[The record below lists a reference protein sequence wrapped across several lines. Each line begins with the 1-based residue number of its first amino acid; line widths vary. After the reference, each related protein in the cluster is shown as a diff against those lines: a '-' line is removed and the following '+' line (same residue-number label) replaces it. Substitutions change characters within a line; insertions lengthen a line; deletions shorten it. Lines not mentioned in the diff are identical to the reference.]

1 MKNLNTVQDFLD
13 HDSFILWV
21 TQKEENSFWDD
32 FTIDY
37 PEKLDVFNE
46 AIQLAKSLYSIEDE
60 LNPILNEH
68 KIWKN
73 IRLSMN
79 ETHSARVWSTH
90 ILKLA
95 ALFIVVLSA
104 GLFVWLRNPTK
115 SINYTD
121 LVSSF
126 EAKNKLIE
134 VKNTET
140 KPIIITLEDGS
151 KIHLSKN
158 SKISYPI
165 HFEKES
171 RTVFLSGEAFFD
183 IAKNPKKPFFVY
195 SNEIITK
202 VLGTSFTIKAFE
214 KDANVTVSVKT
225 GRVNVYNQRRINV
238 SDPETKGI
246 ILIPNQKG
254 IFNRETENLTK
265 ALIEKPLPLSNVEI
279 KNYNQSFDEV
289 PVGQVINSL
298 ANVYGIKIIYNDE
311 QLSKCVITT
320 RFKNEPLYDKLD
332 LICQLIGGSY
342 KEVDAQIII
351 DAKGCK

>member
-1 MKNLNTVQDFLD
+1 MKNLTTVQDFLD
-13 HDSFILWV
+13 HDSFILWA
-21 TQKEENSFWDD
+21 TQKVEDNFWANFENE
-32 FTIDY
+32 Y
-37 PEKLDVFNE
+37 PEKAEIFHE
-46 AIQLAKSLYSIEDE
+46 AIQLALSLSIEFEQHPD
-60 LNPILNEH
+60 LNEN

-73 IRLSMN
+73 IRLSTQ
-79 ETHSARVWSTH
+79 ETHSPRVWPTH
-90 ILKLA
+90 LIKVA
-95 ALFIVVLSA
+95 AVIFIIFSV
-104 GLFVWLRNPTK
+104 GFFVWQTRPSQ

-134 VKNTET
+134 VKNNQT
-140 KPIIITLEDGS
+140 KTIIITLEDGS

-158 SKISYPI
+158 SKISYPA
-165 HFEKES
+165 HFDKES

-254 IFNRETENLTK
+254 IFNRETENLSK
-265 ALIEKPLPLSNVEI
+265 ALVEKPLPLNNLEI
-279 KNYNQSFDEV
+279 KNFNQSFDEV
-289 PVGQVINSL
+289 PVAQIINSL
-298 ANVYGIKIIYNDE
+298 SILYGIKIIYNEE
-311 QLSKCVITT
+311 QLTKCVITT
-320 RFKNEPLYDKLD
+320 RFKNEPLHDKLD
-332 LICQLIGGSY
+332 LICQLIGGTY

-351 DAKGCK
+351 ESKGCR

>member
-1 MKNLNTVQDFLD
+1 MKNLNTIQDFLD

-21 TQKEENSFWDD
+21 NQKEENSFWDD
-32 FTIDY
+32 FLIEY
-37 PEKLDVFNE
+37 PEKAEIYNE
-46 AIQLAKSLYSIEDE
+46 AVQLAKSLYAIEFDQ
-60 LNPILNEH
+60 NPNVNEN

-73 IRLSMN
+73 IRLSIH
-79 ETHSARVWSTH
+79 ETNSAKIWPTH
-90 ILKLA
+90 LLKLA
-95 ALFIVVLSA
+95 ALFLVIFSTGFFIWKSQA
-104 GLFVWLRNPTK
+104 PK

-121 LVSSF
+121 LVTSF

-134 VKNTET
+134 VTNNET
-140 KPIIITLEDGS
+140 RPLVITLEDGS

-195 SNEIITK
+195 SNELITK

-214 KDANVTVSVKT
+214 KDAHVTVSVKT
-225 GRVNVYNQRRINV
+225 GRVNVYNQRRVNV

-254 IFNRETENLTK
+254 IFNRETENLSK
-265 ALIEKPLPLSNVEI
+265 ALVEKPLPLAYIEL
-279 KNYNQSFDEV
+279 KNYQQSFDEV
-289 PVGQVINSL
+289 PVSQVINSL
-298 ANVYGIKIIYNDE
+298 ANIYGIKIIYNDE

-320 RFKNEPLYDKLD
+320 RFKNEPLQDKLD
-332 LICQLIGGSY
+332 LICQLIGGNY

-351 DAKGCK
+351 DAKGCR

>member
-21 TQKEENSFWDD
+21 TRKEENSFWDD

-37 PEKLDVFNE
+37 PEKSEFFNE
-46 AIQLAKSLYSIEDE
+46 AIQLAKSLYRSEFD
-60 LNPILNEH
+60 LNPNLNEN

-79 ETHSARVWSTH
+79 ETNSVRVWSTH

-104 GLFVWLRNPTK
+104 GLFVWLRSPTK
-115 SINYTD
+115 SINYTE

-126 EAKNKLIE
+126 ETKNKLIE
-134 VKNTET
+134 VKNNET
-140 KPIIITLEDGS
+140 RPIMITLEDGS

-158 SKISYPI
+158 SKISYPT

-202 VLGTSFTIKAFE
+202 VLGTSFTIKP
-214 KDANVTVSVKT
+214 
-225 GRVNVYNQRRINV
+225 G
-238 SDPETKGI
+238 
-246 ILIPNQKG
+246 
-254 IFNRETENLTK
+254 
-265 ALIEKPLPLSNVEI
+265 
-279 KNYNQSFDEV
+279 
-289 PVGQVINSL
+289 
-298 ANVYGIKIIYNDE
+298 
-311 QLSKCVITT
+311 KCV
-320 RFKNEPLYDKLD
+320 
-332 LICQLIGGSY
+332 
-342 KEVDAQIII
+342 
-351 DAKGCK
+351 

>member
-1 MKNLNTVQDFLD
+1 MKSFNTVKDFLA

-21 TQKEENSFWDD
+21 TQNAEDGFWDD
-32 FTIDY
+32 FLKEF
-37 PEKLDVFNE
+37 PEKEEIFNE
-46 AIQLAKSLYSIEDE
+46 AIHIAKSLYSIEFE
-60 LNPILNEH
+60 LNPNLNEH

-73 IRLSMN
+73 IRLSMH
-79 ETHSARVWSTH
+79 ETNSSRVWPTN
-90 ILKLA
+90 IFKLA
-95 ALFIVVLSA
+95 AAFFIIFSV
-104 GLFVWLRNPTK
+104 GFFVWQARPTK

-121 LVSSF
+121 LVNTF

-134 VKNTET
+134 VKNSQAR
-140 KPIIITLEDGS
+140 PIIITLEDGS

-225 GRVNVYNQRRINV
+225 GRVNVYNQRRVNV

-254 IFNRETENLTK
+254 VFNRETENLSK
-265 ALIEKPLPLSNVEI
+265 ALVEMPQPLANVEL
-279 KNYNQSFDEV
+279 KNYNQIFDDV
-289 PVGQVINSL
+289 PVSQVINSL
-298 ANVYGIKIIYNDE
+298 ANSYGIKIIFNDE

>member
-1 MKNLNTVQDFLD
+1 MKNLNTVQDFLA
-13 HDSFILWV
+13 HDSFILWAI
-21 TQKEENSFWDD
+21 QKEKNSFWDD
-32 FTIDY
+32 FISEY
-37 PEKLDVFNE
+37 PQKAEIFNE
-46 AIQLAKSLYSIEDE
+46 AIELAKSIYASEVE
-60 LNPILNEH
+60 LNLDLNEN

-73 IRLSMN
+73 IRLSMH
-79 ETHSARVWSTH
+79 EVDSSRVWPKNL
-90 ILKLA
+90 LKLA
-95 ALFIVVLSA
+95 AIFLMVIGTGFFIWENKPS
-104 GLFVWLRNPTK
+104 K

-121 LVSSF
+121 LVRSF

-134 VKNTET
+134 VKNNET
-140 KPIIITLEDGS
+140 RPLIITLEDGS

-158 SKISYPI
+158 SKVSYPL

-183 IAKNPKKPFFVY
+183 IAKNPKKPFYVY

-225 GRVNVYNQRRINV
+225 GRVTVYNQRRINV

-246 ILIPNQKG
+246 ILTPNQKG
-254 IFNRETENLTK
+254 IFNRDTENLSK
-265 ALIEKPLPLSNVEI
+265 ALIEMPQPLTNIEI

-289 PVGQVINSL
+289 PVNQVINSL
-298 ANVYGIKIIYNDE
+298 ANIYGIKIIYNDE

-320 RFKNEPLYDKLD
+320 RFKNEPLHDKLD

-351 DAKGCK
+351 EAKGCK

>member
-1 MKNLNTVQDFLD
+1 MKNLNTIQDFLD

-21 TQKEENSFWDD
+21 TQKEDNSFWND
-32 FTIDY
+32 FPIEY
-37 PEKLDVFNE
+37 PEKAKIFND
-46 AIQLAKSLYSIEDE
+46 AIHLATSLYEIDIE
-60 LNPILNEH
+60 LSPNLNEH

-73 IRLSMN
+73 IRSSIN
-79 ETHSARVWSTH
+79 ETHAPKVWPTNL
-90 ILKLA
+90 LKLA
-95 ALFIVVLSA
+95 ALFFIIFST
-104 GLFVWLRNPTK
+104 GFFVWKSQAPK

-134 VKNTET
+134 VKNNET
-140 KPIIITLEDGS
+140 WPLIITLEDGS
-151 KIHLSKN
+151 KISLSKN

-195 SNEIITK
+195 SNELITK

-225 GRVNVYNQRRINV
+225 GRVNVYNQRRVNV

-246 ILIPNQKG
+246 ILIPNQRG
-254 IFNRETENLTK
+254 IFNRETENLSK
-265 ALIEKPLPLSNVEI
+265 ALVEKPLPLIHIEI
-279 KNYNQSFDEV
+279 KNYLQSFDEV
-289 PVGQVINSL
+289 PVSQVINSL
-298 ANVYGIKIIYNDE
+298 ANLYGIKIIYNDE

-332 LICQLIGGSY
+332 LICQLIDGSY

-351 DAKGCK
+351 DSKGCK

>member
-21 TQKEENSFWDD
+21 TQKGKNSFWDD
-32 FTIDY
+32 FILEY
-37 PEKLDVFNE
+37 PEKAEIFNE
-46 AIQLAKSLYSIEDE
+46 AAQLAKSLYAIEFD
-60 LNPILNEH
+60 LTPNLNEN

-73 IRLSMN
+73 IRLSIH
-79 ETHSARVWSTH
+79 ETNSVSVWPTH
-90 ILKLA
+90 LLKLA
-95 ALFIVVLSA
+95 ALFLVIFSTGFFIWKSQA
-104 GLFVWLRNPTK
+104 PK

-121 LVSSF
+121 LVNSF

-134 VKNTET
+134 VENNEIS
-140 KPIIITLEDGS
+140 PLIITLEDGS

-158 SKISYPI
+158 SKISYPT
-165 HFEKES
+165 HFGKEN

-183 IAKNPKKPFFVY
+183 ITKNPKKPFLVY

-225 GRVNVYNQRRINV
+225 GRVNVYHQKRINV
-238 SDPETKGI
+238 SDPETNGI
-246 ILIPNQKG
+246 ILVPNQKG
-254 IFNRETENLTK
+254 IFNRETESLSK
-265 ALIEKPLPLSNVEI
+265 ALVDIPQPLANLEI
-279 KNYNQSFDEV
+279 KNYNQNFDEV
-289 PVGQVINSL
+289 PVAQIINSL
-298 ANVYGIKIIYNDE
+298 ANLYGIKIIYNEE

-320 RFKNEPLYDKLD
+320 RFKNEPLYDKID

-351 DAKGCK
+351 DSKGCK

>member
-13 HDSFILWV
+13 HDSFILWA
-21 TQKEENSFWDD
+21 TQKAEDSFWSN
-32 FTIDY
+32 FENEY
-37 PEKLDVFNE
+37 PEKAEIFHE
-46 AIQLAKSLYSIEDE
+46 AIQIALSLSIELEQNPE
-60 LNPILNEH
+60 LNEN

-73 IRLSMN
+73 IRLSIQ
-79 ETHSARVWSTH
+79 ETHSPRVLPTNF
-90 ILKLA
+90 LKFA
-95 ALFIVVLSA
+95 AAIFIIFSA
-104 GLFVWLRNPTK
+104 GFLIWQARPTQ

-121 LVSSF
+121 LVRSF

-134 VKNTET
+134 VKNNEAV
-140 KPIIITLEDGS
+140 PIIITLEDGS

-158 SKISYPI
+158 SKISYPV

-254 IFNRETENLTK
+254 IFNRETENLSK
-265 ALIEKPLPLSNVEI
+265 ALVEKPLPLGNLEI
-279 KNYNQSFDEV
+279 KNFNQSFDEV
-289 PVGQVINSL
+289 PVTQIINSL
-298 ANVYGIKIIYNDE
+298 SNLYGIKIIYNEE

-332 LICQLIGGSY
+332 LICQLIGGTY

-351 DAKGCK
+351 ESKGCK

>member
-1 MKNLNTVQDFLD
+1 MKNLNTVQDFLAY
-13 HDSFILWV
+13 DSFILWV
-21 TQKEENSFWDD
+21 NQKEENAFWDD
-32 FTIDY
+32 FVLEY
-37 PEKLDVFNE
+37 PEKADVFNE
-46 AIQLAKSLYSIEDE
+46 AILLAKSLHQIEFD
-60 LNPILNEH
+60 LNPNLNEN

-73 IRLSMN
+73 IHLSIK
-79 ETHSARVWSTH
+79 ETDSVRVWPTH
-90 ILKLA
+90 LLKLA
-95 ALFIVVLSA
+95 ALFIVVLST
-104 GLFVWLRNPTK
+104 GLFIWLGNPTK

-140 KPIIITLEDGS
+140 RPIIITLEDGS

-165 HFEKES
+165 HFEKEN

-202 VLGTSFTIKAFE
+202 VLGTSFIIKAFE

-225 GRVNVYNQRRINV
+225 GRVNVYNQRRVNV

-254 IFNRETENLTK
+254 IFNRETENLSK
-265 ALIEKPLPLSNVEI
+265 SLVEKPLPLANVEI

-298 ANVYGIKIIYNDE
+298 ANLYGIKIIFNDE
-311 QLSKCVITT
+311 LLSKCVITT
-320 RFKNEPLYDKLD
+320 RFKNEPLHDKLD

-351 DAKGCK
+351 DSKGCK

>member
-13 HDSFILWV
+13 HDSFIIWV

-32 FTIDY
+32 FTVEY
-37 PEKLDVFNE
+37 PEKAEIFNE
-46 AIQLAKSLYSIEDE
+46 AVQLAKSLYATEFE
-60 LNPILNEH
+60 LNPNLNEN
-68 KIWKN
+68 KIWKS
-73 IRLSMN
+73 IRLSIH
-79 ETHSARVWSTH
+79 ETNSASVWPTH
-90 ILKLA
+90 LLKLA
-95 ALFIVVLSA
+95 ALFLVIFSTCFFIWKSQA
-104 GLFVWLRNPTK
+104 PK

-121 LVSSF
+121 LVGSF

-134 VKNTET
+134 VTNNET
-140 KPIIITLEDGS
+140 RLLIITLEDGS

-225 GRVNVYNQRRINV
+225 GRVNVYHQRRINV
-238 SDPETKGI
+238 SDPETNGI

-254 IFNRETENLTK
+254 IFNRETENLSK
-265 ALIEKPLPLSNVEI
+265 ALVEIPLPLANIEI

-289 PVGQVINSL
+289 PVSQVINSL
-298 ANVYGIKIIYNDE
+298 ANIYGIKIIYNDE
-311 QLSKCVITT
+311 QLSRCVITT
-320 RFKNEPLYDKLD
+320 RFKNEPLHDKLD

-351 DAKGCK
+351 DSKGCK